1 MGTCV
6 LDGGSPAINLA
17 LRRNA
22 RLETLA
28 VFAQSIYLIFASVY
42 VCKEAVEHML
52 LSHGE
57 GHHHHRG
64 DDTDLGYV
72 LWYAYC
78 GTLC

>member
-1 MGTCV
+1 M
-6 LDGGSPAINLA
+6 

-72 LWYAYC
+72 C
-78 GTLC
+78 

>member
-1 MGTCV
+1 MSLIMV
-6 LDGGSPAINLA
+6 

-28 VFAQSIYLIFASVY
+28 VFAQSIYLIFTSVY
-42 VCKEAVEHML
+42 VSKEAVEHML

-64 DDTDLGYV
+64 DDAEFGY
-72 LWYAYC
+72 
-78 GTLC
+78 GHG